1 MKQYFGEKGKGEER
15 MSKEMFLK
23 YQEMEDRKKLEM
35 RGEIEEEEE
44 AKKQRIN
51 RGWEM
56 KEGVETDVCL
66 FTLCLI
72 PKHSQFQDLTLHLRP
87 PT

>member
-51 RGWEM
+51 RG
-56 KEGVETDVCL
+56 
-66 FTLCLI
+66 
-72 PKHSQFQDLTLHLRP
+72 
-87 PT
+87 